1 MILQLKKGGKYM
13 NYAISIVFLLGLVV
27 LIVIIL
33 VAVLAVS
40 KKSQQRSAQ
49 SSQMYHMNN
58 MQVAD
63 GRHAI
68 LEDIDRLTRLR
79 ESRVLTEE
87 EYQEKKKILLEKL

>member
-1 MILQLKKGGKYM
+1 MS
-13 NYAISIVFLLGLVV
+13 YAISIAFLLGLVG

-33 VAVLAVS
+33 VAVLVMS
-40 KKSQQRSAQ
+40 KKTRQRTTQ
-49 SSQMYHMNN
+49 NDQMYQRNN
-58 MQVAD
+58 IQVTD

-79 ESRVLTEE
+79 ESGVLTEE